1 MLGEH
6 STRQILALAEQNISA
21 EVISRELDLPL
32 EQVKLTLRAN
42 KKGTETDRDITDD
55 QLALLRQRVFQLATT
70 SSDESVALKAATFL
84 IERDKPVKVQDT
96 SGVNLTLIQQ
106 AIIQAQSGF
115 DALRSKYETP
125 QIPESNTRRVG
136 QSGAV
141 SQESSTGTSESKS

>member
-141 SQESSTGTSESKS
+141 SQESSTGTGESKS